1 VLNYHVQGRNAR
13 AVALAGVAAM
23 GALLLTGCEDG
34 PECLDYH
41 TQVVPHTTIVGGK
54 LVSGTSIVTTCVQYA
69 DEGESK

>member
-1 VLNYHVQGRNAR
+1 
-13 AVALAGVAAM
+13 M

-34 PECLDYH
+34 PECLDHH

-54 LVSGTSIVTTCVQYA
+54 LVSGTSIVTTCVKYA